1 VEAVAVA
8 GARGDAETA
17 QRYLQRW
24 RHTALEIDGHDL
36 IAAGLAEGP
45 ELGRRLAAVLA
56 RRLDGEL
63 ARGREAELAAALGPD
78 AAR

>member
-1 VEAVAVA
+1 MA

-17 QRYLQRW
+17 ARFL
-24 RHTALEIDGHDL
+24 TSGATSTLEIDGHDL

-45 ELGRRLAAVLA
+45 ELGARLAAVLA

-63 ARGREAELAAALGPD
+63 APGRDAELAAALD
-78 AAR
+78 AAGDC